1 LQPRHDSRQKSAR
14 LVVTKHFLV
23 RLAHGRKSCADFGEP
38 STPAAA
44 GLSVAHRGLF
54 RAMMRR

>member
-23 RLAHGRKSCADFGEP
+23 RLAHGRKILRDFGEP
-38 STPAAA
+38 SSKRLLPPPRHLPSS
-44 GLSVAHRGLF
+44 GRRGF
-54 RAMMRR
+54 S